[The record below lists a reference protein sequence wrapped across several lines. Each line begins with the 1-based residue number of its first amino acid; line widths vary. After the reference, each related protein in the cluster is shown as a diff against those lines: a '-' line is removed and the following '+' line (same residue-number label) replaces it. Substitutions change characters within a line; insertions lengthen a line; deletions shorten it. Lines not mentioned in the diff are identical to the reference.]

1 MRHLHPIA
9 TSETRH
15 LFIDPIISAPYS
27 ICSELYTKD
36 EETSF
41 IKPGVVPNLM
51 ELCRPKGTRF
61 SITEEPDM
69 DKMYIE
75 EVIFG
80 AFDYKGHWT
89 LYHVDELEIGF
100 SRNGPV
106 GSEIKGSVQLDV
118 NAIREYITGDT
129 ATLMQEEILVLEL
142 DLLYER
148 GTRRLTFKPT
158 GSYDSGKPEI
168 HGIILNLEH
177 KDSKLV

>member
-1 MRHLHPIA
+1 MKHLHPIA
-9 TSETRH
+9 TPETRH
-15 LFIDPIISAPYS
+15 LFIDPIISAPYN
-27 ICSELYTKD
+27 ICSELYTQD

-61 SITEEPDM
+61 SITEEPNM

-89 LYHVDELEIGF
+89 LYRAEDLEIYF
-100 SRNGPV
+100 SSNGPV
-106 GSEIKGSVQLDV
+106 GASIKGSVHIDV
-118 NAIREYITGDT
+118 NVIKDALFGDDAI
-129 ATLMQEEILVLEL
+129 LMQEEILVLEL

-148 GTRRLTFKPT
+148 GTRRLTFKTT
-158 GSYDSGKPEI
+158 GSYDSGKPQI
-168 HGIILNLEH
+168 LGITLNLEH
-177 KDSKLV
+177 KDSKLI